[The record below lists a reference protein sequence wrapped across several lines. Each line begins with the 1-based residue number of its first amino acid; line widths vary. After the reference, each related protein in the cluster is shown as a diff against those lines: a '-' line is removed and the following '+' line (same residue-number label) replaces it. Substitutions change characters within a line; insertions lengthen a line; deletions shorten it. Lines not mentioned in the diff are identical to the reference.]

1 MKKAGWLMVVG
12 LLSLPVWGSD
22 AVVIPAG
29 SFQHPVILEAK
40 VQSTAVAA
48 FMLDAAPVS
57 KADFAEFV
65 QAYPEWRRSSAPRLF
80 RDGGYLKGWD
90 SDVEPGGNPDAQQA
104 PVTQVSWYA
113 ARAYCANRDGYLP
126 SLSQWEYVVSL
137 LREKNNLVDNDYA
150 RWVFGWYGEQ
160 RPVEFVDRELGIT
173 GMLGL
178 VNEWVD
184 DYQLLLSNG
193 DQIDF
198 GGGSCGDTGRLLV
211 KYDSAHYASFLRY
224 QSRSNYTPATTT
236 SNLGFRCA
244 YPLEEAVYEP

>member
-1 MKKAGWLMVVG
+1 MRKAGWLMVVG
-12 LLSLPVWGSD
+12 LLSLPVMGSEIV
-22 AVVIPAG
+22 AIPAG
-29 SFQHPVILEAK
+29 SFQQPVVLDKEIQRTE
-40 VQSTAVAA
+40 VAA
-48 FMLDAAPVS
+48 FSVDAAPVS
-57 KADFAEFV
+57 KAAYANFV
-65 QAYPEWRRSSAPRLF
+65 QAHPEWRRSKAARLF
-80 RDGGYLKGWD
+80 LDGGYLKDWVTD
-90 SDVEPGGNPDAQQA
+90 QEPAGALHE

-113 ARAYCANRDGYLP
+113 ARAYCQSRGGELP
-126 SLSQWEYVVSL
+126 SLSQWEYVMSL
-137 LREKNNLVDNDYA
+137 LREKNNLADNDYA

-160 RPVEFVDRELGIT
+160 RPVEFVDQALGIT

-198 GGGSCGDTGRLLV
+198 GGGSCGDTARLLV

-244 YPLEEAVYEP
+244 YPLEEAVYVP